1 MINWLTNQNRNA
13 GQSANWL
20 GRGFVHPALLM
31 FTGFS
36 IFSSHH
42 LAAAEVT
49 SDGEMQASTDVNTT
63 ILNLL
68 FGGSW
73 LGDALVIILLLLSV
87 ASLFLI
93 IDHSL
98 TITRRRL
105 MPKLLLEEL
114 ERLIVHGETQRAAEM
129 CRQPKNYSMAT
140 EIVLAG
146 LDRFHNNEFGF
157 AEYRTACEEAG
168 EDQTSRLYRRTE
180 VLNVIGSIA
189 PMLGL
194 TGTVLGMIEAFNT
207 IAAKEGMAMPQELAG
222 GIGEALITTLLGL
235 FVAIPT
241 MIALSFFRARIDS
254 LVSEGGKR
262 IEQVMMPLGRKHSL
276 KKTER

>member
-1 MINWLTNQNRNA
+1 MTR
-13 GQSANWL
+13 WL
-20 GRGFVHPALLM
+20 GKGLALFALLI
-31 FTGFS
+31 FAGIS
-36 IFSSHH
+36 VFSSHQ
-42 LAAAEVT
+42 LAAAEV
-49 SDGEMQASTDVNTT
+49 SNEGEAKVSADVNST
-63 ILNLL
+63 IINLL

-87 ASLFLI
+87 ASLFFI

-105 MPKLLLEEL
+105 MPKPLLEEL
-114 ERLIVHGETQRAAEM
+114 ERLIVHGETQRAAEL

-140 EIVLAG
+140 EIILAG
-146 LDRFHNNEFGF
+146 LNRFHNNEFGF

-254 LVSEGGKR
+254 LEGGKR
-262 IEQVMMPLGRKHSL
+262 IEQIMMPLGRKHSL